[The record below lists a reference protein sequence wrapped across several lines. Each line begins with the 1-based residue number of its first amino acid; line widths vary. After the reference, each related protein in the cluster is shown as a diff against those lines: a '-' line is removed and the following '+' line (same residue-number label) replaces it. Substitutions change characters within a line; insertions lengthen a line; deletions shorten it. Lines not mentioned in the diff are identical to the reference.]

1 MNQGLE
7 IKSARKLSSEDIK
20 RAVGVLLYT
29 LRIEHNDSLEKISF
43 QTGLS
48 PAKIRSIENGRQMH
62 TWNQYQRLLD
72 FYQRDIKITISLAN
86 RK

>member
-1 MNQGLE
+1 MNQWIE

-20 RAVGVLLYT
+20 RAVGVLLSA
-29 LRIEHNDSLEKISF
+29 LRVEHNDSLEKISS

-48 PAKIRSIENGRQMH
+48 PAKIRSIESGRQTR

-72 FYQRDIKITISLAN
+72 FYQRDIKITISLAK

>member
-48 PAKIRSIENGRQMH
+48 PAKIRSIENGRQNMSLGKVLELAD
-62 TWNQYQRLLD
+62 TLNTDIANLLKFD
-72 FYQRDIKITISLAN
+72 
-86 RK
+86 